1 ASTMQFRCGNA
12 VTRCHISHQ
21 SLLAIECCYLHSRIM
36 KELADK
42 LSGSQRLTNR
52 RLRRIACFCAAALCL
67 SAAAAQ
73 DSEDVREK
81 THQIEE
87 LRSAG
92 KFQEA
97 VPIAEQVL
105 KYCEKNYGPEHSE
118 TADSLNDLAFLYSSM
133 GEQAKALPLYQRA
146 LKIREK
152 AFGAEHPHTANIQN
166 NLGAIYLS
174 QGDLVKAESLFKQ
187 ALETREKIFGP
198 NNPATGESI
207 NNLAWVYMDGGDY
220 SKAEPF
226 FQRSLKIT

>member
-1 ASTMQFRCGNA
+1 
-12 VTRCHISHQ
+12 
-21 SLLAIECCYLHSRIM
+21 M

-97 VPIAEQVL
+97 VPIAEQGVEVL
-105 KYCEKNYGPEHSE
+105 
-118 TADSLNDLAFLYSSM
+118 
-133 GEQAKALPLYQRA
+133 
-146 LKIREK
+146 REELWPGT
-152 AFGAEHPHTANIQN
+152 FGNR
-166 NLGAIYLS
+166 G
-174 QGDLVKAESLFKQ
+174 
-187 ALETREKIFGP
+187 
-198 NNPATGESI
+198 
-207 NNLAWVYMDGGDY
+207 
-220 SKAEPF
+220 
-226 FQRSLKIT
+226 